1 MSEPDSGRWFIMKI
15 DISHLRKETKW
26 ARARFIP
33 RSGYFYGK
41 TGMALK
47 TSIGVRINAES
58 NLALLIPDLEN
69 VRIQLMR
76 IIYNED

>member
-1 MSEPDSGRWFIMKI
+1 MKI
-15 DISHLRKETKW
+15 DISYIENKRGWVKS
-26 ARARFIP
+26 RFVP
-33 RSGYFYGK
+33 RSVYFYSRTEAYFK
-41 TGMALK
+41 I
-47 TSIGVRINAES
+47 SFVVISHVES